1 LLSGHALLLIVKRP
15 VVLVADDEPQI
26 TLDLEVTLC
35 EAGFTVALAATCEE
49 AHRWLAEDRPD
60 MAVLDVRLKDEECVS
75 LAERLVLMG
84 LPFAVHS
91 GVPPA
96 ECDVAFAYGKFIA
109 KPADPQE
116 IVALVRSMIAAD
128 L

>member
-1 LLSGHALLLIVKRP
+1 
-15 VVLVADDEPQI
+15 
-26 TLDLEVTLC
+26 
-35 EAGFTVALAATCEE
+35 
-49 AHRWLAEDRPD
+49 

-75 LAERLVLMG
+75 VAERLVLMG
-84 LPFAVHS
+84 VPFVVHS

-128 L
+128 LMNWPAPLGGRGKIACIGRRPGGLGSAAFG

>member
-1 LLSGHALLLIVKRP
+1 MLTGHALLLIVKRP

-35 EAGFTVALAATCEE
+35 EAGFTVALAATREE

-60 MAVLDVRLKDEECVS
+60 MAVLDVRF
-75 LAERLVLMG
+75 ERRRVRLSSRTAGPDG

-96 ECDVAFAYGKFIA
+96 ECDVAFA
-109 KPADPQE
+109 
-116 IVALVRSMIAAD
+116 
-128 L
+128 